1 MVRHKRFEIGVLNG
15 EERSISGAGSPVIFP
30 MYNYKETSKVRV
42 EHLVESGRLL
52 SVHVVILSTWL
63 LMLWRLRHP

>member
-1 MVRHKRFEIGVLNG
+1 MVRHKRLEIGVLNG
-15 EERSISGAGSPVIFP
+15 EERSISGAGSPAIFP